1 MFQTCIFRENFNKI
15 LMQCSHSKHVN
26 IIQTWSYNRN
36 KTKLVCIDASITS
49 IKLFEMS
56 KIWKTWTPCHCLCQR
71 NLSKIC
77 MLLSNLKKHL
87 PKPIFI
93 SHYVICSL
101 ISSCCCNH
109 HNRMFMNV
117 KSIVIQLELNDIG
130 YKLIFHSYSKFA
142 STTWYTFIWKFEK
155 YKPNPKKLHGY
166 DHI

>member
-1 MFQTCIFRENFNKI
+1 LQYFQTCIFKENFNKI

-26 IIQTWSYNRN
+26 IIQTWNYNCN

-49 IKLFEMS
+49 IK
-56 KIWKTWTPCHCLCQR
+56 T
-71 NLSKIC
+71 
-77 MLLSNLKKHL
+77 LLSNLKKHL
-87 PKPIFI
+87 SKPIFI
-93 SHYVICSL
+93 SHHVICSL

-109 HNRMFMNV
+109 LNRMFMNV
-117 KSIVIQLELNDIG
+117 KSIVIQLELNDIN

-142 STTWYTFIWKFEK
+142 SITWYTFIWKFEK